1 MPESNRI
8 GNRSGRPCHRKQESA
23 SLCYYKNA
31 AYGKCM
37 FKCTKLIFDYGCCKG
52 FGLGSKRVEIYSI
65 ALRNSNPNKRISPML
80 SCRNTRATIGGVSL
94 GTIPEEAG
102 EGAGMVK

>member
-1 MPESNRI
+1 MRYAI
-8 GNRSGRPCHRKQESA
+8 TKARHTATAGKT
-23 SLCYYKNA
+23 YKMDLRLRLSR
-31 AYGKCM
+31 GTFISQK
-37 FKCTKLIFDYGCCKG
+37 
-52 FGLGSKRVEIYSI
+52 SVQIYSI

-80 SCRNTRATIGGVSL
+80 SCRSTRATIGGVSL

>member
-1 MPESNRI
+1 MPQ
-8 GNRSGRPCHRKQESA
+8 KA
-23 SLCYYKNA
+23 
-31 AYGKCM
+31 GKCVAM
-37 FKCTKLIFDYGCCKG
+37 LLQKRGVRQMHVKCTKLIFDYGCCEG

-94 GTIPEEAG
+94 GTMPEEAG